1 MGEVMANKF
10 YAYFINENTQGVV
23 DNWPLCQEIC
33 KGQKS
38 KYKSF
43 LSEKEAKAWLENGM
57 ITEAKDKN
65 TKYYAVHF
73 LATGEN
79 KIYFDWDICKKAIG
93 NKKTRYKSFKN
104 EKEAKVWLDNGA
116 LYENKEEI
124 KKNLDEGIYFDAG
137 TGRGIGVET
146 RVTDK
151 YGNSLVNKI
160 VPEDKVTEHGN
171 YLCKKGSTNNYG
183 ELMGLY
189 IALKLSLRNENK
201 KIFGDSKL
209 IIEYWSKGIAKIN
222 ELPEETTELIKKVKE
237 LRGIYENWGGV
248 ISHVSGDYNP
258 ADLGFHR

>member
-1 MGEVMANKF
+1 MAKKF
-10 YAYFINENTQGVV
+10 YAYYINENTQGVV

-33 KGQKS
+33 KGTKS

-43 LSEKEAKAWLENGM
+43 GSEKEAKEWLANGM
-57 ITEAKDKN
+57 ISESKE
-65 TKYYAVHF
+65 TKYYAVHYIG
-73 LATGEN
+73 TGEN
-79 KIYFDWDICKKAIG
+79 KIYNNWDICKKSIG
-93 NKKTRYKSFKN
+93 SKKTRYKSFKS
-104 EKEAKVWLDNGA
+104 EKEAKEWLNNGA

-124 KKNLDEGIYFDAG
+124 KKNLEEGIYFDAG

-171 YLCKKGSTNNYG
+171 YLCKAGSTNNFG

-189 IALKLSLRNENK
+189 IALKLSLKDENK

-222 ELPEETTELIKKVKE
+222 ELPKETGELIQKVKE
-237 LRGIYENWGGV
+237 LRDYYEKSGGKIV
-248 ISHVSGDYNP
+248 HVSGDYNP